1 MLDRKVHDQLF
12 KLIHRG
18 LAVQAEDFLHL
29 GLVHGHSLF
38 GLETHSPSHDDDLPS
53 VLVKGADHII
63 IDNFT
68 DFHDVLASQRVL
80 QFSPPLCAAVHSAAD
95 KLKK

>member
-1 MLDRKVHDQLF
+1 MIDTGYGIGK
-12 KLIHRG
+12 G
-18 LAVQAEDFLHL
+18 LALTRLFSEVKPTTITDVLITHCHPDHIS
-29 GLVHGHSLF
+29 GL
-38 GLETHSPSHDDDLPS
+38 THNGEAAFPKAK
-53 VLVKGADHII
+53 VHII

-68 DFHDVLASQRVL
+68 DFHDALASQRVL